1 MKLNF
6 EIASAV
12 VMSALMVCSV
22 EDGFA
27 MDSSVDILRDR
38 YDRRLQQQRQRQ
50 LNQEIED
57 ELLRAKNS
65 FYPRDSLLLLDEKN
79 YEKDRRLLNEIKS
92 FVTEIKLRRRSSD
105 VSGNVCFALNVC
117 QERFGDRSKNAQELI
132 MIHWREIDANNSE
145 GRLALKKAI
154 IDGNEELIE
163 CLVRNGADVNDVDG
177 NGTSAVTLAEQCGN
191 DTAIHLIVLQQYLCV
206 LKLSSAIEDGR
217 YDEVKRLVE
226 SGADI
231 NSVITKHGDT
241 PLMHAVQNGHFDI
254 AEYLVKR
261 GADVSK
267 RDDRGRMAQDFVEDG
282 LREAKFRIE
291 RVLGI

>member
-1 MKLNF
+1 M
-6 EIASAV
+6 
-12 VMSALMVCSV
+12 
-22 EDGFA
+22 
-27 MDSSVDILRDR
+27 
-38 YDRRLQQQRQRQ
+38 
-50 LNQEIED
+50 
-57 ELLRAKNS
+57 
-65 FYPRDSLLLLDEKN
+65 
-79 YEKDRRLLNEIKS
+79 
-92 FVTEIKLRRRSSD
+92 
-105 VSGNVCFALNVC
+105 
-117 QERFGDRSKNAQELI
+117 
-132 MIHWREIDANNSE
+132 
-145 GRLALKKAI
+145 
-154 IDGNEELIE
+154 
-163 CLVRNGADVNDVDG
+163 
-177 NGTSAVTLAEQCGN
+177 
-191 DTAIHLIVLQQYLCV
+191 CV

-282 LREAKFRIE
+282 LGEAKFRIE